1 MSQSSWP
8 PELKA
13 WVQTCLTRATAAN
26 KEAVSNELKQ
36 VLFTAHA
43 QGSINTTDWTKM
55 ELQALKA
62 QTNRTTYTPKPVFPP
77 TTTIPPVASTSTLK
91 EVPSKKKK
99 KKNDGAGF
107 PSPYNF
113 ATTEEEEAKA
123 RRAARFQQPAEPA
136 PQPQH
141 IGVAGFF
148 DRGDNM
154 TMKKK
159 RLALGQMGI
168 EEDMSND
175 PNVVDWDQYTIRGTS
190 TKLEKSYLRLT
201 SEPSPSTI
209 RPLPILQQTLDLLVS
224 KWKQEHNY
232 AYAVDQFKSMRQDLT
247 VQRIKN
253 DFTVKVYEIHARIAL
268 EAKDLGEYNQ
278 CQSQLRQLYE
288 LGLKGHPNEFLS
300 YRIIYMLHTR
310 NQSDMASLMAQLTD
324 AEKLDPVIKHA
335 LDVHASLATSNYHRF
350 FRLFLEAPNMSGYIM
365 DHFVE
370 RERMSALAIMSK
382 AYLTL
387 PLQIIYRT
395 LAFDTEEETHQFLN
409 SHSAAVYT
417 NALQHDQHG
426 FRTATRDLVWD
437 CRKAHAACQKGIEKY
452 RVVDLKGQVD

>member
-8 PELKA
+8 PELKT

-26 KEAVSNELKQ
+26 KEAVSSELKQ

-43 QGSINTTDWTKM
+43 QGTINTTDWSKM
-55 ELQALKA
+55 ELQALKS
-62 QTNRTTYTPKPVFPP
+62 QTARTTYTPKPIFPP
-77 TTTIPPVASTSTLK
+77 ITATPTASSSTPK
-91 EVPSKKKK
+91 DAPSKKKK

-107 PSPYNF
+107 PTPYHF
-113 ATTEEEEAKA
+113 ATAEEEEAKA
-123 RRAARFQQPAEPA
+123 RRAARFQQPEPA
-136 PQPQH
+136 SQSQQ
-141 IGVAGFF
+141 IGVHGFF
-148 DRGDNM
+148 DRGD
-154 TMKKK
+154 TGGLSSMKKK
-159 RLALGQMGI
+159 RLALGQIGI
-168 EEDMSND
+168 DDDVSSD
-175 PNVVDWDQYTIRGTS
+175 PNVVDWDQFTIRGTS

-324 AEKLDPVIKHA
+324 AEKLDPVVKHA

-387 PLQIIYRT
+387 PLQVVFRT

-409 SHSAAVYT
+409 SHDAAVYT
-417 NALQHDQHG
+417 NAHNQHG
-426 FRTATRDLVWD
+426 FRTAIRDLIWD
-437 CRKAHAACQKGIEKY
+437 CKKAHLACQKGIEKY